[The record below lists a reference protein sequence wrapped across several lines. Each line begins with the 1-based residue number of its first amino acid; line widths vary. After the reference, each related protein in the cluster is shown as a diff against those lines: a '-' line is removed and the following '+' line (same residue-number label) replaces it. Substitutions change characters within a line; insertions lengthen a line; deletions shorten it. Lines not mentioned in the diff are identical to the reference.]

1 MIAVRPIASRLLKL
15 RRFVRPMDQAAGVLS
30 RMANLPLVDVAAIT
44 GKRPILILAPH
55 ADDESLGCGGLIAQ
69 ACAAG
74 ETVYVAILTDGTG
87 SHPNSK
93 AFPPAQLKALRE
105 QETAD
110 AVATLGLQS
119 DRLSFLEYK
128 DASTPLGGRPLM
140 RAAERL
146 AEYVRARGIA
156 TVFVVG
162 LAADF
167 CVAWTA
173 IDASHAGFRTVVVDD
188 ATRAIDLNGSM
199 EVANR
204 AMREAGVR
212 RVTSDRIVVR

>member
-1 MIAVRPIASRLLKL
+1 M
-15 RRFVRPMDQAAGVLS
+15 
-30 RMANLPLVDVAAIT
+30 
-44 GKRPILILAPH
+44 
-55 ADDESLGCGGLIAQ
+55 
-69 ACAAG
+69 
-74 ETVYVAILTDGTG
+74 YVAILTDGTG

-156 TVFVVG
+156 TVCASWKSDPHCDHV
-162 LAADF
+162 AAHRITARASLLTGF
-167 CVAWTA
+167 QHLSYAVWGWTLSDNTWLPRSP
-173 IDASHAGFRTVVVDD
+173 IEGFRLDITGSLD
-188 ATRAIDLNGSM
+188 AKRRAIACHRSQMTGMVSDVAHGFQVPQHLLDICNRPFETFLRNGTAKT
-199 EVANR
+199 VF
-204 AMREAGVR
+204 
-212 RVTSDRIVVR
+212 D